1 MLLPLVFTV
10 QVVLGYESKLEL
22 LSEKLKLIR
31 STRNVDLEEYD
42 QEKVQLTVRYHKF
55 GRFFAS
61 KPRKFARITRPF
73 QVLAQKI
80 RIFDIHP
87 TVIVSSYCNLL
98 GTTLQYVI
106 SNMSIL
112 SIKCKT

>member
-1 MLLPLVFTV
+1 MLLPLVLSV

-61 KPRKFARITRPF
+61 KLRKFVRITRPF